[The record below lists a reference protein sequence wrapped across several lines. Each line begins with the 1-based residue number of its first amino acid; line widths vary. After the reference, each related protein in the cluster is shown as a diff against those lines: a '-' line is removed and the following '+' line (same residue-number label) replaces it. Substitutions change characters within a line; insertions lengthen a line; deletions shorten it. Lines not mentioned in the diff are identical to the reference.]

1 MSKRYLITG
10 ALGCIGAWTMK
21 HLVERDDMVVACD
34 TSTDMTRLRLVT
46 GGDDILENV
55 RFWRGDIVD
64 SRELARVVSENRV
77 QRIIHLAALQVPAS
91 QKDPPLSAHVN
102 VVGSANILDIVRNTD
117 VERAVFASSV
127 AVYGG
132 ELSDQS
138 SVGQKAVQDPETFYG
153 AFKRTVEATARLYN
167 RHYNVDSIGLRPH
180 TVYGPG
186 RDTGLTSSPT
196 WALLAAVR
204 NLDYAIP
211 FSGSIDLQHAADV
224 ASTFVRA
231 SDVGGDG
238 STYSIRGSVTDMH
251 EFAALL
257 EERATESVITVTG
270 DPLPFPKGMDDSRL
284 TALLGELPRRSVSDG
299 IDDTMNHF
307 ASADPTLLPELP

>member
-1 MSKRYLITG
+1 MTKRYLITG
-10 ALGCIGAWTMK
+10 ALGCIGAWTVK
-21 HLVERDDMVVACD
+21 QLVERGDMVVAAD
-34 TSTDMTRLRLVT
+34 TSSDTTRLRLVT
-46 GGDDILENV
+46 GDNDVLDSV

-64 SRELARVVSENRV
+64 KEALARVVSENRV

-91 QKDPPLSAHVN
+91 QKDPPHSARVN
-102 VVGSANILDIVRNTD
+102 VVGSANILDIVRNKD

-132 ELSDQS
+132 ELSDHS
-138 SVGQKAVQDPETFYG
+138 SVSHTADQDPETFYG

-167 RHYNVDSIGLRPH
+167 RYHGVDSIGLRPH

-204 NLDYAIP
+204 GLDYTIP
-211 FSGSIDLQHAADV
+211 FSGSVDLQHASDV
-224 ASTFVRA
+224 AWTFIRA

-251 EFAALL
+251 EFAASLMD
-257 EERATESVITVTG
+257 RATSTKITVEG
-270 DPLPFPKGMDDSRL
+270 DPLPFPGGMDDSTL
-284 TALLGELPRRSVSDG
+284 TALLGEIPRRAVSDG

-307 ASADPTLLPELP
+307 ASADPMLLPEFP